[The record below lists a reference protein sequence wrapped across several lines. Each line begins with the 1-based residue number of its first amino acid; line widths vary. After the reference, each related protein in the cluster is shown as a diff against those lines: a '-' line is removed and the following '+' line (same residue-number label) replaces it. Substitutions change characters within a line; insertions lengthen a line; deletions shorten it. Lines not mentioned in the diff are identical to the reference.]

1 MPAVCVDWDG
11 TLWRDGDW
19 LPGGLVALAQFQH
32 DGLRVVVHT
41 ARASFDEGAA
51 EVRRQLGL
59 VGLAAVEVVAKPAAV
74 AYVDDRAVVFD
85 GDWYS
90 CIERVR
96 VLREGRK
103 GGLSL

>member
-1 MPAVCVDWDG
+1 MAAVCVDWDG

-41 ARASFDEGAA
+41 ARASYDEGAA
-51 EVRRQLGL
+51 EVRRQLEL
-59 VGLAAVEVVAKPAAV
+59 VGLAAVEVVAKPDAV

-85 GDWYS
+85 GDWY
-90 CIERVR
+90 RALAAVAD
-96 VLREGRK
+96 LRLAQRK
-103 GGLSL
+103 GGGS